1 MFKIAQMYTPSN
13 YKCSTSNNLASLKKV
28 PNNSID
34 KKMPVLRKIKLLRH
48 VLS

>member
-1 MFKIAQMYTPSN
+1 MIETAQMYTPSN
-13 YKCSTSNNLASLKKV
+13 YKCSTGNNFISLKKV

-34 KKMPVLRKIKLLRH
+34 KKILVLRKVKLLRH